1 MNVDADLYAVAA
13 IQGGVIRRSQAFEA
27 GLTRHQIDSRVKAGR
42 WVLIVRGGY
51 RLIELA
57 GEMEL
62 VRAAAAVLP
71 SAVVSHSSAARIHR
85 MSFVPIARAS
95 VTVHASKTHKF
106 SGVRVVRG
114 MDMKRAHVEDWGG
127 LVVTTVARTAFD
139 LAGDLSQRHLAV
151 IVDEALASRRAT
163 LDELDDVLRDV
174 ERKGKPGVRAM
185 RSVLNAR
192 TGSDPRQTK
201 LERIGLQILKSGG
214 LPSFEVEHPIPWRPD
229 RRYDVAFV
237 PAQVA
242 IEWDSF
248 RWHSQERVF
257 QSDRERDREAIE
269 HGWRVLRFTW
279 KDVTESPDSVLHSVR
294 RLLALP
300 SPG

>member
-1 MNVDADLYAVAA
+1 MNADADLYAIAA
-13 IQGGVIRRSQAFEA
+13 IQGGVIRRSQALEA
-27 GLTRHQIDSRVKAGR
+27 GLTRHQIDGRVKTGQ
-42 WVLIVRGGY
+42 WVRVARGGY
-51 RLIELA
+51 RLIELV
-57 GEMEL
+57 GETEL
-62 VRAAAAVLP
+62 VRAAATVLS

-114 MDMKRAHVEDWGG
+114 MDMKRDHVEDWGG
-127 LVVTTVARTAFD
+127 LAMTTVARTAFD
-139 LAGDLSQRHLAV
+139 LGSEVSQRHLAV
-151 IVDEALASRRAT
+151 IVDEALASRRTT
-163 LDELDDVLRDV
+163 LDDLDDVLRDV

-185 RSVLNAR
+185 RSVLDAR
-192 TGSDPRQTK
+192 TESDRRQTE
-201 LERIGLQILKSGG
+201 LERIGLQVLKSGG
-214 LPSFEVEHPIPWRPD
+214 LPSFEIEYPIPWRPD
-229 RRYDVAFV
+229 RRCDVAFV
-237 PAQVA
+237 SAQLA

-279 KDVTESPDSVLHSVR
+279 KDVTENPDSVLHSVR
-294 RLLALP
+294 RLLAQP